1 VLHSGFET
9 TLRRGYRRSG
19 EVSDYP
25 LNAAGIP
32 LQPELKIETLEK
44 TRLAASDEGLEVNP
58 RGSTLAR

>member
-1 VLHSGFET
+1 MLHLGFET

-44 TRLAASDEGLEVNP
+44 NAPGGIR
-58 RGSTLAR
+58 